1 MKRLICIFLSACLL
15 CCTLV
20 GCGGE
25 KSSSGSNASSN
36 ANSDPYKL
44 SQLIGDHKKTSSQLS
59 SDDRQNTIPNVPDLI
74 DKLNTVFNEIGID
87 DEGDTTK
94 APKFSV
100 ELMSSSPSK
109 IYGYYFNLYLKKKSL
124 RVAANDVDGT
134 WQVLA
139 VQNLDSKKFYWVSS
153 EILKKYDIYDYK
165 TDELKS
171 SASSSVSSKKAISEI
186 SNEKIRDFLVSY
198 SLIGGK
204 LFLQKEDSG
213 VLNLELD
220 ADSSKYA
227 DKDSIASEF
236 VNLLSHLCLR
246 YATSPYKSISIS
258 LWADGGIT
266 SSFTVVYDSST
277 NSFSSQE
284 PYCYDESYTQAMK
297 KAYKDNAYFQQIDL
311 ENQASRLK
319 SKFK

>member
-15 CCTLV
+15 CCTFV

-44 SQLIGDHKKTSSQLS
+44 SQLIGDHKKTSSELS

-74 DKLNTVFNEIGID
+74 DNLNTVFNEIGID

-94 APKFSV
+94 TSNFSV
-100 ELMSSSPSK
+100 VLMSSAPVK
-109 IYGYYFNLYLKKKSL
+109 IYRYYFNLYLKKKTL

-139 VQNLDSKKFYWVSS
+139 VENLDAKKIYWISS
-153 EILKKYDIYDYK
+153 DISKKYDIYDYK

-198 SLIGGK
+198 NLIGGK
-204 LFLQKEDSG
+204 LFLQREDSG
-213 VLNLELD
+213 ALNLELD
-220 ADSSKYA
+220 ADSSKYTG
-227 DKDSIASEF
+227 KNSIASEF
-236 VNLLSHLCLR
+236 VNLLSLLCSK
-246 YATSPYKSISIS
+246 YATSQYKSISIS
-258 LWADGGIT
+258 LWADGDIT

-284 PYCYDESYTQAMK
+284 PYCYDESYTQAME
-297 KAYKDNAYFQQIDL
+297 KAHKNNTYFQQIDL
-311 ENQASRLK
+311 NNQASKLK